1 MNQEIKI
8 DTQKSVFNFKRN
20 TKKAITVLQDLFGG
34 DLETTEE
41 NQVVS
46 PKKKLYCLL
55 LALFFGF
62 LGIHRLY
69 LSQYRYFFLH
79 IISLSFGYLSYS
91 ILPDNGLALLILLSI
106 VLWLIADVLA
116 IIFSKIVDAKKRVLI
131 YWY

>member
-46 PKKKLYCLL
+46 PK
-55 LALFFGF
+55 
-62 LGIHRLY
+62 R
-69 LSQYRYFFLH
+69 
-79 IISLSFGYLSYS
+79 
-91 ILPDNGLALLILLSI
+91 NSI
-106 VLWLIADVLA
+106 V
-116 IIFSKIVDAKKRVLI
+116 F
-131 YWY
+131 Y